1 MLPIW
6 VANNGRDFGYIESN
20 LTRPP
25 MLPSCL
31 MSSQDTFE
39 RLLASLYDAMLDETL
54 WPATSAL
61 IDEACGLQGNALG
74 VGIGPKD
81 DVQVISAGLH
91 YRGERHED
99 LEREYFAVYYP
110 RDEAI
115 PRLRQ
120 LPDSRVVH
128 ITDLYTPEELQ
139 TSPTYNELSRRA
151 RTQDGLRVRLA
162 EPDGSHIS
170 WYIADPVAPGGWT
183 SPQLTLITGL
193 LPHIR
198 QFIRVRTVL
207 AGTEALNAS
216 LTTLLD
222 NSRAGVL
229 HLDRRGRILAANDR
243 ARAMLRRGDSVID
256 KGGILQARVPEDNA
270 QLGQLLA
277 RALPAFGEQAIS
289 GSLLLRRVSGL
300 SRMALHVSPV
310 GVRHQ
315 GYAGQQV
322 AALVLIVEP
331 GSRARLDPALVAQV
345 LGLTAAQSQVA
356 AALAEGYSVR
366 DIARVTGRQEN
377 SVRFLLKQIYKKH
390 VLSGQVDLVRLVL
403 SLTEFAGA
411 WR

>member
-6 VANNGRDFGYIESN
+6 VANNGEDFGYIESN
-20 LTRPP
+20 LTLPP
-25 MLPSCL
+25 VLPSCL

-39 RLLASLYDAMLDETL
+39 RLLASLHAAMLDDTL

-74 VGIGPKD
+74 VGTGPKD
-81 DVQVISAGLH
+81 DVQVIPIGLY
-91 YRGERHED
+91 YRGERRED
-99 LEREYFAVYYP
+99 LEREYFAVYHP
-110 RDEAI
+110 RDEAV

-128 ITDLYTPEELQ
+128 VTALYTAEELQ
-139 TSPTYNELSRRA
+139 TSPTYNELSPRVRN
-151 RTQDGLRVRLA
+151 QDGLWVRLA

-170 WYIADPVAPGGWT
+170 WLIADPVAPGGWE
-183 SPQLTLITGL
+183 SPQLTLIKGL

-198 QFIRVRTVL
+198 QFVRVRTVL
-207 AGTEALNAS
+207 GRAEALSAS
-216 LTTLLD
+216 LTALLD
-222 NSRAGVL
+222 NSRAGVI
-229 HLDRRGRILAANDR
+229 HLDRRGRIMAANDR
-243 ARAMLRRGDSVID
+243 ARAILRRGDGLVD
-256 KGGILQARVPEDNA
+256 KGGVLEARVRADTDR
-270 QLGQLLA
+270 LGKLLA
-277 RALPAFGEQAIS
+277 RALPASGGPALS
-289 GSLLLRRVSGL
+289 GSMLIQRASGL
-300 SRMALHVSPV
+300 PRLAVHIGPV
-310 GVRHQ
+310 GVRHWDY
-315 GYAGQQV
+315 GGQQV

-331 GSRARLDPALVAQV
+331 GGRARIDPALVAQV

-390 VLSGQVDLVRLVL
+390 GLSGQVDLVRLVL

>member
-1 MLPIW
+1 MEDFVYINRNPTLPP
-6 VANNGRDFGYIESN
+6 V
-20 LTRPP
+20 
-25 MLPSCL
+25 LPSYL
-31 MSSQDTFE
+31 MSSQDSFE
-39 RLLASLYDAMLDETL
+39 RLLASLYDAMLDDTL

-74 VGIGPKD
+74 VGVGPKD

-170 WYIADPVAPGGWT
+170 WYIADPVAPGGWAA
-183 SPQLTLITGL
+183 PQLTRIQGL

-198 QFIRVRTVL
+198 QFIRVRTAL
-207 AGTEALNAS
+207 AGAEALNAS
-216 LTTLLD
+216 LTALLD
-222 NSRAGVL
+222 NSRVGIL
-229 HLDRRGRILAANDR
+229 HLDRRGRIMAANDR
-243 ARAMLRRGDSVID
+243 AQAILRRGDSVVD

-270 QLGQLLA
+270 QFGKLLA

-289 GSLLLRRVSGL
+289 GSLLIRRGSGQ
-300 SRMALHVSPV
+300 SRLALHVSPV
-310 GVRHQ
+310 GVRHL

-322 AALVLIVEP
+322 AALVLLVEP
-331 GSRARLDPALVAQV
+331 GSRARIDPALVASAF
-345 LGLTAAQSQVA
+345 GLTPAESRVA
-356 AALAEGYSVR
+356 TALAAGYSVH
-366 DIARVTGRQEN
+366 DIARMTDRQEN
-377 SVRFLLKQIYKKH
+377 SVRFLLKQIYKKRG
-390 VLSGQVDLVRLVL
+390 LSGQVELVRLVL
-403 SLTEFAGA
+403 SLAEFSGS